1 MASDTWTALPRF
13 RTARAIIALVLRE
26 MSSTYGRS
34 PGGYIWALL
43 EPIGAIAVLSFV
55 FSYAFRAPGLG
66 TNFPLFYATAFLP
79 YMMFLDVSTKVA
91 QSILFSRQFLSYPSV
106 TFIDALVAR
115 FLLNIITHI
124 MVFYVV
130 IVGIHWV
137 FDFSSIIDYKL
148 IFLAFIVASFF
159 AMGVGVVNCFLFT
172 MFPVWQSIWGILM
185 RPMFIVSG
193 VFFLFEDVPTELRD
207 YLWFNPLIHITGL
220 MRAAFYPT
228 YDASYVSL
236 TFLFLTSAV
245 LLSLGL
251 VLLRRFYR
259 DLIER

>member
-1 MASDTWTALPRF
+1 MASDTWTALPKF
-13 RTARAIIALVLRE
+13 RTARAIMALVLRE

-43 EPIGAIAVLSFV
+43 EPIGGIAVLSFV
-55 FSYAFRAPGLG
+55 FSFALRAPGLG

-79 YMMFLDVSTKVA
+79 YMMFSDVSIKVA
-91 QSILFSRQFLSYPSV
+91 QSINFSKQFLSYPSV

-115 FLLNIITHI
+115 FLLNTMTHV

-130 IVGIHWV
+130 IVGIHLI
-137 FDFSSIIDYKL
+137 FDVSSIIDYRRV
-148 IFLAFIVASFF
+148 FLTFIATSFF
-159 AMGVGVVNCFLFT
+159 AMSVGIMNCFLFT
-172 MFPVWQSIWGILM
+172 KFPIWQSLWGVLM
-185 RPMFIVSG
+185 RPMFIISG

-207 YLWFNPLIHITGL
+207 YLWYNPIIHITGM

-228 YDASYVSL
+228 YDANYVSL
-236 TFLFLTSAV
+236 TFLFLTSA
-245 LLSLGL
+245 LLMSPGL
-251 VLLRRFYR
+251 ILLRRFYR